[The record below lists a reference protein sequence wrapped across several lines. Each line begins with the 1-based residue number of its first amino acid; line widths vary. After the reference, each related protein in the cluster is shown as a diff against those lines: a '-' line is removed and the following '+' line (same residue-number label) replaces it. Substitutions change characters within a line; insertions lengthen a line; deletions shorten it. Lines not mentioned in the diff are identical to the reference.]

1 MDNQNDKTLK
11 AMIRTQIK
19 QNPEQIVDELYKR
32 IVEKKD
38 DSKKDIKKVV
48 PMYVDHVPYSAETI
62 QIQPE

>member
-1 MDNQNDKTLK
+1 
-11 AMIRTQIK
+11 MIRTQIK